1 MRMRDFSERVTPPTP
16 RSFGAKALRIIMIL
30 PGFGA
35 QALLFGVFAADMP
48 HISAHFG
55 GGAEGE
61 FVAGLATTSGALGLL
76 LGGWISG
83 WLLER
88 MGFRAFFALSLVAM
102 GVLGSSAAFVD
113 EALLLI
119 TSRVLAGV
127 AASFLTTACFALIP
141 LLYEEKDRAG
151 VIGFQTAFGGAA
163 SVICY
168 ITAGALID
176 AGDWRTPIYL
186 YLPVFLLA
194 LALVPALPSQDK
206 KQLDVDA
213 PRTPLHFSAVLSHW
227 RFFLL
232 AAILPIL
239 VFIGSVQLPL
249 LLNLLGPMSSLQASL
264 MLSSC
269 SLLLTVGAY
278 LYGQLSGRLG
288 PNRLLQGALGLV
300 VIALLLLATVAGAA
314 AAMIGAALLGLGLG
328 PIVPYL
334 NDAAIQRNAKGSAV
348 VIGVFVTVASLG
360 SFINPIVFSPLIQ
373 AAGLRGA
380 FVIVAVALA
389 TAIVVSIATGVGK
402 RLQPA

>member
-1 MRMRDFSERVTPPTP
+1 MSETSQSVAPPAP
-16 RSFGAKALRIIMIL
+16 RTFLDKALRFIMIL

-55 GGAEGE
+55 GGAEGD
-61 FVAGLATTSGALGLL
+61 FIAGLATTSGALGLL

-88 MGFRAFFALSLVAM
+88 MGFRVFFAFSLVAM
-102 GVLGSSAAFVD
+102 GVLGSSAAFIND
-113 EALLLI
+113 APLLI

-163 SVICY
+163 SALCY
-168 ITAGALID
+168 IAAGALID

-194 LALVPALPSQDK
+194 LALVPLLPKRDK
-206 KQLDVDA
+206 ERSGVDA
-213 PRTPLHFSAVLSHW
+213 KRTALHWRAVIGHW

-232 AAILPIL
+232 AATLPIL

-249 LLNLLGPMSSLQASL
+249 LLSLLGPMSSLQASL

-278 LYGQLSGRLG
+278 FYGPLAGRLG
-288 PNRLLQGALGLV
+288 ADRLLQAALGLV
-300 VIALLLLATVAGAA
+300 AAALLFLATIPGATA
-314 AAMIGAALLGLGLG
+314 AVIGAALLGLGLG

-334 NDAAIQRNAKGSAV
+334 NDAAIQLNAKGGAI

-380 FVIVAVALA
+380 FIIVAAALA
-389 TAIVVSIATGVGK
+389 AAIAISMVARVGK
-402 RLQPA
+402 KLHPA

>member
-1 MRMRDFSERVTPPTP
+1 MTEASESATPPP
-16 RSFGAKALRIIMIL
+16 ARSLLDKTLRFIMIL

-35 QALLFGVFAADMP
+35 QALLFGIFAADLP

-55 GGAEGE
+55 GGAEGD
-61 FVAGLATTSGALGLL
+61 FIAGMATTSSALGLL
-76 LGGWISG
+76 LGGWVSG

-88 MGFRAFFALSLVAM
+88 MGFRTFFAFALVAM
-102 GVLGSSAAFVD
+102 GVLGSSAAFIND
-113 EALLLI
+113 APLLV

-163 SVICY
+163 SALCY
-168 ITAGALID
+168 IAAGVMID

-186 YLPVFLLA
+186 YLPVFLSA
-194 LALVPALPSQDK
+194 LALVPLLPK
-206 KQLDVDA
+206 KQA
-213 PRTPLHFSAVLSHW
+213 SGGATATAVRVEWRAILSHW

-232 AAILPIL
+232 AAVLPIL

-249 LLNLLGPMSSLQASL
+249 LLHLIGPMSSLQASM

-278 LYGQLSGRLG
+278 FYGPLAGRLG
-288 PNRLLQGALGLV
+288 PDRLLQAGLGLV
-300 VIALLLLATVAGAA
+300 VLALITLGTLPGATAAVA
-314 AAMIGAALLGLGLG
+314 GAALLGLGLG

-334 NDAAIQRNAKGSAV
+334 NDAAIKRNAKGGAL

-360 SFINPIVFSPLIQ
+360 SFINPIVFSPLID

-380 FVIVAVALA
+380 FLIVAA
-389 TAIVVSIATGVGK
+389 TLTFAIAVSFMAGAGK
-402 RLQPA
+402 KHA

>member
-1 MRMRDFSERVTPPTP
+1 MTESTASAAPPP
-16 RSFGAKALRIIMIL
+16 ARSLLDKTLRFIMIL

-35 QALLFGVFAADMP
+35 QALLFGIFAADLP

-55 GGAEGE
+55 GGAEGD
-61 FVAGLATTSGALGLL
+61 FIAGLATTSGALGLL
-76 LGGWISG
+76 LGGWVSG

-88 MGFRAFFALSLVAM
+88 MGFRAFFTFALVAM
-102 GVLGSSAAFVD
+102 GLLGSSAAFIND
-113 EALLLI
+113 AALLV

-163 SVICY
+163 SALCY
-168 ITAGALID
+168 IAAGALID

-194 LALVPALPSQDK
+194 LALVPLLPRERAS
-206 KQLDVDA
+206 DVA
-213 PRTPLHFSAVLSHW
+213 TRPAAGAEWRAVLFHW

-232 AAILPIL
+232 AAVLPIL

-249 LLNLLGPMSSLQASL
+249 LLNLIGPMSSLQASL

-278 LYGQLSGRLG
+278 FYGHLAGRLG
-288 PNRLLQGALGLV
+288 PDRLLQTALGLV
-300 VIALLLLATVAGAA
+300 VLALVILGTIQGTSAAVA
-314 AAMIGAALLGLGLG
+314 GAALLGLGLG

-334 NDAAIQRNAKGSAV
+334 NDAAIRRNTKGGAL

-360 SFINPIVFSPLIQ
+360 SFINPIVFSPLIV

-380 FVIVAVALA
+380 FLIVAATLAVAIA
-389 TAIVVSIATGVGK
+389 VSLMAGVGK
-402 RLQPA
+402 KVV